1 MNAYAKTA
9 ELIVATLSTPVPRL
23 LPSFREQCPPSI
35 AEEVKLALWE
45 RADRLERAG
54 EYEAA
59 CSANHAA
66 VALGFER
73 WSDA

>member
-23 LPSFREQCPPSI
+23 LSSFRDQCPPSI
-35 AEEVKLALWE
+35 AETVKLALWE
-45 RADRLERAG
+45 RADRLEKAG
-54 EYEAA
+54 DIEGA
-59 CSANHAA
+59 CAANHAA

-73 WSDA
+73 WEG

>member
-1 MNAYAKTA
+1 MNAYTKTA
-9 ELIVATLSTPVPRL
+9 EHIFEALASGRSL

-45 RADRLERAG
+45 RADRLEKAG
-54 EYEAA
+54 DFEAA

-73 WSDA
+73 WSD